1 MSNVFS
7 FTGTLGRDAE
17 RKHISGFTLLEFA
30 VANNIGYG
38 DKQKT
43 LWVRCQVWGKRAE
56 GALGDYLTKGTKVF
70 VSGELDLNEYQGK
83 DGTNKSTLTLNAN
96 IVELCSKKEAATQDQ
111 AAPTTPSSAPVARQQ
126 QSPPTKQPAQSNAAY
141 SAEYDDEIPF

>member
-17 RKHISGFTLLEFA
+17 RKNISGFTLLEFA

-56 GALGDYLTKGTKVF
+56 GALGDYLLKGTKVF

-83 DGTNKSTLTLNAN
+83 DGTNKSTLTLNA
-96 IVELCSKKEAATQDQ
+96 K
-111 AAPTTPSSAPVARQQ
+111 
-126 QSPPTKQPAQSNAAY
+126 
-141 SAEYDDEIPF
+141 